1 MDLITPG
8 IGLLFWTSLTF
19 IILLLLLAKFA
30 WKPILGALKER
41 EQSISDALNS
51 AEKAREEMAQL
62 SADNERLIQDAK
74 EEQARILKE
83 AQVTANTI
91 VADAKDKATSEMAV
105 IKDKATQSIEQEKKA
120 AMAEIKALTAELSVN
135 IAEKILRNE
144 LKDKSAQEAL
154 VEQYIKESDLTNG

>member
-19 IILLLLLAKFA
+19 IILLVLLAKFA